1 MTVIKVSRDI
11 LLSLTIKKNK
21 TMDITPNPNNFDS
34 SIISNKD
41 LLVLLITHLEYVKS
55 LRNNIFVKLSANQI
69 EFLDTKID
77 KLTHKIEYL
86 MSKLSIED
94 LFDMAINK
102 IH

>member
-1 MTVIKVSRDI
+1 M
-11 LLSLTIKKNK
+11 N
-21 TMDITPNPNNFDS
+21 ITPNPNNFDS

-69 EFLDTKID
+69 EFLDNKID
-77 KLTHKIEYL
+77 KLIHKITYL

-94 LFDMAINK
+94 LLSIDINRRFTFY
-102 IH
+102 

>member
-1 MTVIKVSRDI
+1 
-11 LLSLTIKKNK
+11 
-21 TMDITPNPNNFDS
+21 MDITPNPNNFDS

-41 LLVLLITHLEYVKS
+41 LVVLLITHLEYVKS

-69 EFLDTKID
+69 EFLDNKID

-94 LFDMAINK
+94 LLAIDINK
-102 IH
+102 VH

>member
-1 MTVIKVSRDI
+1 
-11 LLSLTIKKNK
+11 
-21 TMDITPNPNNFDS
+21 MDITPNPNNFNS

-69 EFLDTKID
+69 EFLDNKIN

-94 LFDMAINK
+94 LLSIDINK
-102 IH
+102 VHNY

>member
-1 MTVIKVSRDI
+1 M
-11 LLSLTIKKNK
+11 N
-21 TMDITPNPNNFDS
+21 ITPNPNNFDS

-55 LRNNIFVKLSANQI
+55 LRNNIFVNLSVNQI

-86 MSKLSIED
+86 KSKLSIED
-94 LFDMAINK
+94 LLSIDINK
-102 IH
+102 VHEY

>member
-1 MTVIKVSRDI
+1 
-11 LLSLTIKKNK
+11 
-21 TMDITPNPNNFDS
+21 MDITPNPNNFNS

-69 EFLDTKID
+69 EFLDNKID
-77 KLTHKIEYL
+77 KLTHKITYL

-94 LFDMAINK
+94 LLSIDINK
-102 IH
+102 IHEY

>member
-1 MTVIKVSRDI
+1 M
-11 LLSLTIKKNK
+11 N
-21 TMDITPNPNNFDS
+21 ITPNPNNFDS

-41 LLVLLITHLEYVKS
+41 LLILLITHLEYVKS

-86 MSKLSIED
+86 KSKLSIED
-94 LFDMAINK
+94 LLSIDINT
-102 IH
+102 INNC

>member
-1 MTVIKVSRDI
+1 M
-11 LLSLTIKKNK
+11 N
-21 TMDITPNPNNFDS
+21 ITPNPNNFNS

-94 LFDMAINK
+94 LLSIDINK
-102 IH
+102 IHNY

>member
-1 MTVIKVSRDI
+1 MNT
-11 LLSLTIKKNK
+11 
-21 TMDITPNPNNFDS
+21 TPNPNNFDS

-69 EFLDTKID
+69 EFLDNKID
-77 KLTHKIEYL
+77 KLINKITYL

-94 LFDMAINK
+94 LLSIDINRRFTFY
-102 IH
+102 

>member
-1 MTVIKVSRDI
+1 M
-11 LLSLTIKKNK
+11 N
-21 TMDITPNPNNFDS
+21 ITPNPNNFDS

-69 EFLDTKID
+69 EFLDAKID

-86 MSKLSIED
+86 KSKLSIED
-94 LFDMAINK
+94 LLSIDINR
-102 IH
+102 IHKY

>member
-1 MTVIKVSRDI
+1 M
-11 LLSLTIKKNK
+11 N
-21 TMDITPNPNNFDS
+21 ITPNPNNFDS

-69 EFLDTKID
+69 EFLDNKTD

-86 MSKLSIED
+86 MSKLTIED
-94 LFDMAINK
+94 LQSIDINK
-102 IH
+102 VHNY

>member
-1 MTVIKVSRDI
+1 M
-11 LLSLTIKKNK
+11 N
-21 TMDITPNPNNFDS
+21 ITPNPNNFDS

-69 EFLDTKID
+69 EFLDNKIN

-86 MSKLSIED
+86 MSKLTIED
-94 LFDMAINK
+94 LQSIDINK
-102 IH
+102 VHNY